1 MKFYDSFE
9 AEKLKQ
15 LIRKKKEYLAT
26 ISGKTSYQF
35 VQKEITF
42 LQNEILPIVLNNTNI
57 IHSEVAKSATL
68 AFESALTHKVNGLLF
83 FIPIDENYTDNPVVG
98 IYNPKAHYKFGTPG
112 AVEVFCEIINMD
124 GNEAQFKTFNLPINE
139 L

>member
-1 MKFYDSFE
+1 MMFYDSPE
-9 AEKLKQ
+9 VEKLQ
-15 LIRKKKEYLAT
+15 RLIKYKEEYLPKVTNKYA
-26 ISGKTSYQF
+26 YQIL
-35 VQKEITF
+35 QREIM
-42 LQNEILPIVLNNTNI
+42 LLKKDILPVVLSNTNI
-57 IHSEVAKSATL
+57 IHSEVAKVATL

-98 IYNPKAHYKFGTPG
+98 IYNPKAQYKFGTPG

-124 GNEAQFKTFNLPINE
+124 GNETPFKTFNLPINE